1 MIERL
6 QLLSLLHAMC
16 CNAGQKVSTT
26 ITNPP
31 VSKFLEKKK
40 SSPYQ
45 NRSGS
50 LPLADFISPHDAMQM
65 RLTKFLPQLTSQTHS
80 KRSD

>member
-26 ITNPP
+26 ITNTPI
-31 VSKFLEKKK
+31 SKFLEKKNHHLIK
-40 SSPYQ
+40 T
-45 NRSGS
+45 G
-50 LPLADFISPHDAMQM
+50 LAAY
-65 RLTKFLPQLTSQTHS
+65 RWLTSFHPTMLC
-80 KRSD
+80 KCD